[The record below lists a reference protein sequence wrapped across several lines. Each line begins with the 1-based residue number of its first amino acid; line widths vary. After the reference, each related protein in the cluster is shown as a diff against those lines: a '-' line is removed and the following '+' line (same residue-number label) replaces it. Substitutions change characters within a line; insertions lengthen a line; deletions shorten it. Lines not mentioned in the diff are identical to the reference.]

1 MLIGVPATK
10 AGETRTAATPMAAQM
25 RMAQSRPAQAQPG
38 PGIAASVTYA
48 IHAAPCRA

>member
-25 RMAQSRPAQAQPG
+25 RMAHSRQAQAPSG
-38 PGIAASVTYA
+38 PGIAAGVTHP
-48 IHAAPCRA
+48 IHATPCRA